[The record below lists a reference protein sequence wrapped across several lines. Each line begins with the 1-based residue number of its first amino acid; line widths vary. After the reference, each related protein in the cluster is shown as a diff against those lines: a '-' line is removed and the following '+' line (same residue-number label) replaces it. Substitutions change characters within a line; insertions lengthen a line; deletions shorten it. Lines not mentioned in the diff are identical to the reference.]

1 MVSVT
6 LLVISIDGRGRT
18 RSWRLVP
25 RDKIS
30 RLLVPLAEL
39 TQEKVDPR
47 ESFVLSRFNGEWDV
61 QSILKICPMP
71 EDEAVLIFSRLVE
84 RKVIEFV

>member
-39 TQEKVDPR
+39 TQEEFDPR
-47 ESFVLSRFNGEWDV
+47 EAFVLSRLNGET
-61 QSILKICPMP
+61 KPC
-71 EDEAVLIFSRLVE
+71 
-84 RKVIEFV
+84 